1 MKAKD
6 LEVNKHYLVKWYDSR
21 VLEEIVLL
29 EKSKSAIK
37 FSVVKQIGLGDK
49 CWHLYDSFD
58 STYTIIECL
67 SEKSEI
73 EPTNIFRISQVID
86 LINVQKQSAT
96 SDPYNLGLYN
106 GMELC
111 LSILQGREP
120 KFEEIY
126 KTEVKEKVTSVN
138 IQWKD
143 TGSYNLNW
151 YQAKDLE
158 QDGWRLPTLW
168 ELKNAYDN
176 RVEGFKPFSYW
187 SSTPAFGGEMAYHFN
202 FQYGFNYFSVKSNSR
217 LFARLCRDV

>member
-1 MKAKD
+1 MKARD
-6 LEVNKHYLVKWYDSR
+6 LEVNKHYLVSCFNSSAI
-21 VLEEIVLL
+21 EEIVVL
-29 EKSKSAIK
+29 EKSKFAIK
-37 FSVVKQIGLGDK
+37 FSIVKQIGLDRQS
-49 CWHLYDSFD
+49 WYLYDSFD
-58 STYTIIECL
+58 SAYTVIECL
-67 SEKSEI
+67 SEETTRENYWQI
-73 EPTNIFRISQVID
+73 ID
-86 LINVQKQSAT
+86 LVEFQKKSAL

-111 LSILQGREP
+111 LSILQSREP

-158 QDGWRLPTLW
+158 GDGWRLPTLW

-187 SSTPAFGGEMAYHFN
+187 SSTPAFGGEMTYHFN
-202 FQYGFNYFSVKSNSR
+202 FQYGFNYFSVKTNSR
-217 LFARLCRDV
+217 LFVRLCRDV